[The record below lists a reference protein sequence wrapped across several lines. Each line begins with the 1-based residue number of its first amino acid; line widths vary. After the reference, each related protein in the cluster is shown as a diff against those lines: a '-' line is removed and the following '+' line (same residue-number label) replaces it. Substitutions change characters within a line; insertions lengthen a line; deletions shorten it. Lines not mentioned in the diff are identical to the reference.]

1 LGITLPPLVEFEL
14 SEIKIII
21 EIVTSQEFK
30 TILEK
35 LPDAPGVYF
44 FIGPPK
50 HSDAKATLGRE
61 ILYIGKA
68 TSLRDR
74 VRSYFGPDLIQ
85 TRGRLL
91 VDMVSL
97 ADTIDFTQTDSVL
110 EALLL
115 EANLIKTHH
124 PKYNTKEKDNKS
136 YNYVVFTNE
145 DFPKILTIRGRT
157 LLMDDEKVG
166 GKKKY
171 KYIFGPFPHGAQLK
185 EAMKIIRRIFPYSDD
200 KCTSCEEQM
209 KKYHPGLSATPP
221 NLGGDASLRA
231 GEVRCRPCFNRQIGL
246 CPGVCTGEIS
256 KQDYAEHISNLK
268 LFFEGKKKALLRN
281 LEKQMSDYADKQ
293 EFEKAGEISK
303 TIFALNHIQDIA
315 LLKSENKIVSES
327 AGGLVTDSDHAFR
340 IEAYDVAHSSGK
352 HVVGVM
358 TVVEDGEPKKSDYRK
373 FKIKLNPGVND
384 TAALKEILRRR
395 LGHLEW
401 SMPDLI
407 VVDGA
412 QAQLNVAMEVL
423 KERGLNINL
432 VSVVKDERHKP
443 RDIMGDQK
451 LAESYKNL
459 IILANSEAHRFAV
472 SYHRNRRDRIV

>member
-1 LGITLPPLVEFEL
+1 M
-14 SEIKIII
+14 
-21 EIVTSQEFK
+21 TSQEFK
-30 TILEK
+30 DLSEK
-35 LPDAPGVYF
+35 MPDEPGVYF
-44 FIGPPK
+44 F
-50 HSDAKATLGRE
+50 LGKEKE

-97 ADTIDFTQTDSVL
+97 AEKIDFTQTDSVL

-115 EANLIKTHH
+115 EANLIKTHQ

-145 DFPKILTIRGRT
+145 SFSKILTVRGRT
-157 LLMDDEKVG
+157 LLTDDEKEK

-185 EAMKIIRRIFPYSDD
+185 EAMKIIRRIFLYSDN
-200 KCTSCEEQM
+200 KCVAQ
-209 KKYHPGLSATPP
+209 
-221 NLGGDASLRA
+221 GG
-231 GEVRCRPCFNRQIGL
+231 RPCFNRQIGL
-246 CPGVCTGEIS
+246 CPGVCTGEVT
-256 KQDYAEHISNLK
+256 KAEYAEQITNLK
-268 LFFEGKKKALLRN
+268 LFFEGKKKALIKN
-281 LEKQMSDYADKQ
+281 LEKQMNAFAKEQ
-293 EFEKAGEISK
+293 AFEKAGVISR

-327 AGGLVTDSDHAFR
+327 AGGSVAQSDKGFR
-340 IEAYDVAHSSGK
+340 IEAYDVAHTSGT

-358 TVVEDGEPKKSDYRK
+358 VVVEDNEPKKSDYRK
-373 FKIKLNPGVND
+373 FKIKLNPGVDD
-384 TAALKEILRRR
+384 TGALKEILRRR
-395 LGHLEW
+395 LGHMEW
-401 SMPDLI
+401 PMPDLI

-412 QAQLNVAMEVL
+412 QAQLNVAKAVL
-423 KERGLNINL
+423 AERGLTIPL

-443 RDIMGDQK
+443 RGIMGDTEHAD
-451 LAESYKNL
+451 LHKNA
-459 IILANSEAHRFAV
+459 IILANSESHRFAIT
-472 SYHRNRRDRIV
+472 YHRSKRDRII

>member
-1 LGITLPPLVEFEL
+1 
-14 SEIKIII
+14 
-21 EIVTSQEFK
+21 VTSQEFK

-44 FIGPPK
+44 FIGQSK
-50 HSDAKATLGRE
+50 HSDAEATLGRE

-97 ADTIDFTQTDSVL
+97 ASTIDFTQTDSVL

-145 DFPKILTIRGRT
+145 NFPKILTIRGRT
-157 LLMDDEKVG
+157 LLVDERDKSTKE
-166 GKKKY
+166 KKKY
-171 KYIFGPFPHGAQLK
+171 KYVFGPFPHGAQLK

-200 KCTSCEEQM
+200 KCTPCEEQ
-209 KKYHPGLSATPP
+209 YRPVSLGTDTPP

-231 GEVRCRPCFNRQIGL
+231 GVVRCRPCFNRQIGL
-246 CPGVCTGEIS
+246 CPGVCTGEVT
-256 KQDYAEHISNLK
+256 KQEYAEQITNLK
-268 LFFEGKKKALLRN
+268 LFFEGKKKALLKN
-281 LEKQMSDYADKQ
+281 LEKQMSEYAKKQ

-327 AGGLVTDSDHAFR
+327 AGGLVAESDHAFR

-352 HVVGVM
+352 NVVGVM
-358 TVVEDGEPKKSDYRK
+358 TVIEDGEPKKSDYRK

-401 SMPDLI
+401 PMPDII

-412 QAQLNVAMEVL
+412 QAQLNAATEVL
-423 KERGLNINL
+423 KERGLNIDL

-451 LAESYKNL
+451 LAESYKNQ

>member
-1 LGITLPPLVEFEL
+1 MSPVEI
-14 SEIKIII
+14 SVYKTIIQLM
-21 EIVTSQEFK
+21 TSQEFK
-30 TILEK
+30 VILEK
-35 LPDAPGVYF
+35 LPDTPGIYF
-44 FIGPPK
+44 F
-50 HSDAKATLGRE
+50 LGKDRE

-97 ADTIDFTQTDSVL
+97 ASTIEFTQTDSVL

-115 EANLIKTHH
+115 EANLIKNHQ

-145 DFPKILTIRGRT
+145 AYPKIVTIRGRT
-157 LLMDDEKVG
+157 LLVAQPAQ
-166 GKKKY
+166 KY

-185 EAMKIIRRIFPYSDD
+185 EAMKIIRRIFPYSDN
-200 KCTSCEEQM
+200 KCTPCEEQ
-209 KKYHPGLSATPP
+209 KAQGRIS
-221 NLGGDASLRA
+221 
-231 GEVRCRPCFNRQIGL
+231 CRPCFNRQIGL
-246 CPGVCTGEIS
+246 CPGVCTGEVS
-256 KQDYAEHISNLK
+256 KEEYAVRIKNLK
-268 LFFEGKKKALLRN
+268 LFFEGKKKALLIN
-281 LEKQMSDYADKQ
+281 LERQMNDFAKQQA
-293 EFEKAGEISK
+293 FEKAGEISK

-327 AGGLVTDSDHAFR
+327 AGGGVAGSDHDFR
-340 IEAYDVAHSSGK
+340 IEAYDVAHTSGK
-352 HVVGVM
+352 NVVGVM
-358 TVVEDGEPKKSDYRK
+358 TVIEDAEPKKSDYRK
-373 FKIKLNPGVND
+373 FKIKLNPGVDD

-401 SMPDLI
+401 PMPDLI

-412 QAQLNVAMEVL
+412 QAQLNAAQMVL
-423 KERGLNINL
+423 AERGLKIKL

-443 RDIMGDQK
+443 RGIMGDETE
-451 LAESYKNL
+451 AELHKTE
-459 IILANSEAHRFAV
+459 IILANAEAHRFAIT
-472 SYHRNRRDRIV
+472 YHRTKRDRIA